1 MAMELKTMIDVKD
14 LTFTYP
20 GGKKEALREV
30 SFSVRPGEIFGF
42 LGPSGAGKS
51 TTQKILTGQL
61 TGYKGHVSVMGKD
74 VGSWRADYYEKI
86 GVSFEI
92 PNHYLKLTAKE
103 NLEYFKSLYSGE
115 TEDTM
120 ALLKMVGL
128 DGDADV
134 RVSKFSKGMNVRLGF
149 VRALLN
155 KPDLM
160 FLDEPT
166 TGLDPVNAR
175 IIKDIILN
183 KKAEGKTVFLTT
195 HNMALADEICNRVA
209 FIVDGGVRL
218 IDSPHELKI
227 KNGKSVVRVE
237 YSSNGAVEYREFS
250 LAGLGSNAEF
260 IGLLNN
266 NKVRAIHSSEATLD
280 EIFIKVTGRSLV

>member
-1 MAMELKTMIDVKD
+1 MIEVNDLTYTYPKARDKAIKGVSFDVK
-14 LTFTYP
+14 
-20 GGKKEALREV
+20 K
-30 SFSVRPGEIFGF
+30 GEIFGF

-51 TTQKILTGQL
+51 TTQKILTGQI
-61 TGYKGHVSVMGKD
+61 KGGNGRISVMGKD
-74 VGSWRADYYEKI
+74 LASWKADFYEKI

-92 PNHYLKLTAKE
+92 PNHYLKLTARE
-103 NLEYFKSLYSGE
+103 NLEYFKSLYGGG

-128 DGDADV
+128 DGDANV
-134 RVSKFSKGMNVRLGF
+134 RVSKFSKGMKVRLGF
-149 VRALLN
+149 MRALLN
-155 KPDLM
+155 KPELL

-195 HNMALADEICNRVA
+195 HNMALADEICDRVA
-209 FIVDGGVRL
+209 FIVDGELRL

-227 KNGKSVVRVE
+227 KNGRSVVRVE
-237 YSSNGAVEYREFS
+237 YSANGSSEYHEFP

-260 IGLLNN
+260 IGLLHGGA
-266 NKVRAIHSSEATLD
+266 VRAIHSSEATLD

>member
-1 MAMELKTMIDVKD
+1 MLVNAMIEVKG

-20 GGKKEALREV
+20 GGKNEALKNV
-30 SFSVRPGEIFGF
+30 SFDVKPGEIFGF

-74 VGSWRADYYEKI
+74 VSSWKSDYYEKI

-103 NLEYFKSLYSGE
+103 NLEYFKSLYGGE

-128 DGDADV
+128 DGDANV
-134 RVSKFSKGMNVRLGF
+134 RVSKFSKGMKVRLGF

-155 KPDLM
+155 KPDLI

-175 IIKDIILN
+175 IIKDTILN

-195 HNMALADEICNRVA
+195 HNMGLADEICDRVA
-209 FIVDGGVRL
+209 FIVDGEIRL

-237 YSSNGAVEYREFS
+237 HSSNGVVEYREFP

-260 IGLLNN
+260 LGLLNN